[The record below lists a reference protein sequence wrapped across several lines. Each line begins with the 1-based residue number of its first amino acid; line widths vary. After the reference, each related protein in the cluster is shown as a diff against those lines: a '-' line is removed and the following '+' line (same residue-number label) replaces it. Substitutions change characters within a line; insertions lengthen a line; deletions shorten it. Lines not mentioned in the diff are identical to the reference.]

1 MVDAASLTLG
11 EGLEVLL
18 SRKLDRLSPGEL
30 LEVHSDDSSIEHDL
44 RAWARFTAHEWKGMR
59 VENGRFVCS
68 IRRGTAQRII
78 TTDPGT
84 WLEAKRETG
93 FAPRGAVVEKGSPE
107 FPFDVLSAAEA
118 SNPEAREL
126 YERAIS
132 SQWNAATDIAWDSLP
147 ALPAVDADTEQS
159 VCQLMTFLAENEFA
173 ALYVPAKWI
182 PRIHPY
188 FVETIMFLSTQIG
201 DEARHIEVFVKRAL
215 ANGSG
220 LQFSSAST
228 ERSLKTLLDRED
240 FLEASFLLSVLGEGT
255 FLDLLRFIEAHAP
268 DPVTADVA
276 RRARL
281 DEARHVQFSLAHM
294 KHAIDS
300 DSSLRQRLAAAA
312 RDRASSLAEVRSVNP
327 LVEESLIVL
336 AAGGLNPLTLPQG
349 VRAVRGLY
357 DTMHENRIKRLQL
370 IGFSSGES
378 EALSHSH
385 TPNFM

>member
-30 LEVHSDDSSIEHDL
+30 LEVHSDDPCIEHDL
-44 RAWARFTAHEWKGMR
+44 RAWARFTANEWKGMR

-68 IRRGTAQRII
+68 ITRGTAQRII
-78 TTDPGT
+78 TTDPST

-93 FAPRGAVVEKGSPE
+93 FAPRGAIVEKGSPE
-107 FPFDVLSAAEA
+107 FPFDVLSAEEA

-132 SQWNAATDIAWDSLP
+132 SQWNAATDIAWS
-147 ALPAVDADTEQS
+147 ALPAADPEIEQC

-182 PRIHPY
+182 PRIHPH

-255 FLDLLRFIEAHAP
+255 FLDLLRFIETHAP
-268 DPVTADVA
+268 DPVTADIA

-300 DSSLRQRLAAAA
+300 NSSFRKKLAVAAQG
-312 RDRASSLAEVRSVNP
+312 RASSLAEVRTVNP

-336 AAGGLNPLTLPQG
+336 AAGGLNPLTLPKA

-378 EALSHSH
+378 EALSESH